1 MNISNGRKMSTFLNL
16 KPIELTCGPRP
27 MKDTQVFQVA
37 IGMLQ
42 SSQEEGGN
50 FYGYVKYDAIRRLQS
65 SYGTFFYTS
74 PEAVFDPII
83 CNNKR
88 GGTFKY
94 SK

>member
-1 MNISNGRKMSTFLNL
+1 MITFLNL

-42 SSQEEGGN
+42 SSQEEGGH

-65 SYGTFFYTS
+65 SYGTFFYRVRWNT
-74 PEAVFDPII
+74 PQI
-83 CNNKR
+83 
-88 GGTFKY
+88 
-94 SK
+94 